1 MELHH
6 LRYFVAVAHHL
17 SFTKAA
23 EECRVAQPSLSQQV
37 RRLEKELHARL
48 FDRVGVRVHL
58 TDVGRILL
66 PRAEEILKA
75 VEDSKAAVQDVM
87 GVKRGRVVLGTL
99 PMTGSRVLPQAV
111 AAFRTRYPEVQ
122 VVLREE
128 STAALTE
135 MVMRG
140 ETDITLTTLPVV
152 HEELAV
158 MEVLTEDILLAVPPG
173 HKLANMKG
181 PVELIAVAKEP
192 FMVLKQGFGFRDLAL
207 QSCRKAGFEPRIAYE
222 SAHVDTIQAMVA
234 VGLGVTLVPRMAAER
249 DRDPAPVFLEV
260 VRPRI
265 TRTLALVWRRDR
277 YISSAA
283 AAFLDVARWLWARP
297 GAEGE
302 ADPSRESPPRNGAPG
317 P

>member
-23 EECRVAQPSLSQQV
+23 DECRVAQPSLSQQV

-48 FDRVGVRVHL
+48 FDRVGVRVQL

-66 PRAEEILKA
+66 PRAEEILKS
-75 VEDSKAAVQDVM
+75 VEDTKAAIQDVM
-87 GVKRGRVVLGTL
+87 GVRRGRLVLGTL
-99 PMTGSRVLPQAV
+99 PMTGARVLPHAV
-111 AAFRTRYPEVQ
+111 AVFRARYPEVQ

-128 STAALTE
+128 STAALME

-152 HEELAV
+152 DEELAV
-158 MEVLTEDILLAVPPG
+158 MEILTEDILLAVPPG
-173 HKLANMKG
+173 HKLAKSRG
-181 PVELIAVAKEP
+181 PVELGAVAKEP

-207 QSCRKAGFEPRIAYE
+207 SSCRKAGFEPRIAYE
-222 SAHVDTIQAMVA
+222 SAQVDTIQAMVA

-249 DRDPAPVFLEV
+249 DRSPAPVFLEV
-260 VRPRI
+260 SKPRI

-277 YISSAA
+277 YISAA
-283 AAFLDVARWLWARP
+283 ATAFLDVARSLWVPA
-297 GAEGE
+297 GEGE
-302 ADPSRESPPRNGAPG
+302 TPEG
-317 P
+317 